1 MHKTNRREFLK
12 RLMVSG
18 AVVAAGASVANA
30 DAGIKSGK
38 SKSKETLYKRNA
50 TWEFYY
56 KQAK

>member
-1 MHKTNRREFLK
+1 
-12 RLMVSG
+12 MVSG
-18 AVVAAGASVANA
+18 AVVAAGANVANA

-38 SKSKETLYKRNA
+38 SKSKETLYRRNA